1 MKKLIIILVCF
12 QAFNLVAQ
20 EILEKEITTDV
31 EEVTV
36 FFENAQITRSK
47 KVSVMPGKTVL
58 KFKNLS
64 PFIQP
69 KSVQVKVN
77 GDVMVLSVNHQ
88 QNFLDNL
95 DKPDELIKLESTYK
109 AIQSKINVEQA
120 YISVIDE
127 EIAFLKENRT
137 IGGKNQEL
145 NVSNLKA
152 AAEFY
157 SSKLTALKLKRI
169 ERMNTSIKLNEQ
181 RQKVSNQINSL
192 TTKRRFPSGEILVT
206 IDSKSNAS
214 ITIDLAYL
222 VDNAGWFPSYDIRA
236 HNISDPLEIVYKAN
250 VHQDTKI
257 DWNDVSLIFSSNNP
271 SLSGTAPDLKPYYLN
286 YNSVPPNYKTNITEV
301 SGKVLDTR
309 RNPLPG
315 AYVVVTGSTIGTITD
330 MNGYYSIAIPTN
342 ASSLQFSYIGYISK
356 VIPIHNAVSNVYLE
370 EDVSSLNE
378 VVITGYAMA
387 DEEMDASS
395 PIKSQASS
403 VGAVRSKPLADTRKA
418 SSIAIPTI
426 QLENQTSV
434 NFKINMPY
442 SVKSNNKNY
451 VVDMTTYEVP
461 ANYEYYCVPKIDTDA
476 FLKGYVTNWERYNL
490 LEGEANIFFEETYI
504 GKSILDVR
512 YITDTLSISLG
523 RDKSVIVN
531 RDKIKE
537 KTSWKFI
544 GNKKE
549 EKRGWRI
556 SVKNNKAQSIKMV
569 LLDQV
574 PVPTLEEI
582 ELQIEELSKGKRDED
597 TGEILWNLQLNPN
610 ESKEFELRF
619 SLKYPKNRNLVIE

>member
-1 MKKLIIILVCF
+1 MFVFRHSISSGS
-12 QAFNLVAQ
+12 AQ
-20 EILEKEITTDV
+20 EILEKEIESDV
-31 EEVTV
+31 EKVTV
-36 FFENAQITRSK
+36 FFKNAQITRSK
-47 KVSVMPGKTVL
+47 KVSVKPGKTLL

-64 PFIQP
+64 PFINP

-95 DKPDELIKLESTYK
+95 DKPDELIELESSYK
-109 AIQSKINVEQA
+109 AIQGKISVEQA

-127 EIAFLKENRT
+127 EIEFLQANRT

-152 AAEFY
+152 ASEFY

-169 ERMNTSIKLNEQ
+169 ERMNMSIKLNEQ
-181 RQKVSNQINSL
+181 LQKVSNQINSL
-192 TTKRRFPSGEILVT
+192 STKKRFPSGEILVT
-206 IDSKSNAS
+206 IDSKSIAS
-214 ITIDLAYL
+214 ISVGLAYL

-236 HNISDPLEIVYKAN
+236 HSISDPLEIVYKAN

-257 DWNDVSLIFSSNNP
+257 DWKDVDLTFSSSNP

-286 YNSVPPNYKTNITEV
+286 YNSVPPTYKTNINEV
-301 SGKVLDTR
+301 SGRVLDTQG
-309 RNPLPG
+309 NPLPG
-315 AYVVVTGSTIGTITD
+315 ANVVVTGSTIGTIAE
-330 MNGYYSIAIPTN
+330 MNGYYSIAIPSN

-356 VIPIHNAVSNVYLE
+356 EIPIYNAVSNVYLE
-370 EDVSSLNE
+370 EDVTSLDE
-378 VVITGYAMA
+378 VAITGYAMA
-387 DEEMDASS
+387 DEMEASS
-395 PIKSQASS
+395 SPQSRVKSS
-403 VGAVRSKPLADTRKA
+403 VARSRPLANTPKA
-418 SSIAIPTI
+418 SSIPIPTI

-434 NFKINMPY
+434 EFKINMPY
-442 SVKSNNKNY
+442 SVKSNSKNY
-451 VVDMTTYEVP
+451 VVDMTSYEAP

-476 FLKGYVTNWERYNL
+476 FLKAYVTNWERYNL

-537 KTSWKFI
+537 ETSWKFI

-549 EKRGWRI
+549 EKRAWRI

-582 ELQIEELSKGKRDED
+582 ELQIEELSRGKRDKD
-597 TGEILWNLQLNPN
+597 SGEILWNLQLNPN
-610 ESKEFELRF
+610 ESKEFELRY
-619 SLKYPKNRNLVIE
+619 SLKYPKDRNLVID